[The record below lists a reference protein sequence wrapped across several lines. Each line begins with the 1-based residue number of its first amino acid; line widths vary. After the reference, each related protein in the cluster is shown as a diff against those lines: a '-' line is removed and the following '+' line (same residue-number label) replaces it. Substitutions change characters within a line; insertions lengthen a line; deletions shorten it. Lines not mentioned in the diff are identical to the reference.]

1 MSSTHKI
8 FKDIE
13 FASEDRIQR
22 STSDTAFKF
31 SAREGRNIEIVTSN
45 GSEKT
50 WKFDANGNLT
60 IPVDGDIVDSTGT
73 SVLGGGSAESIAW
86 TSITGKPT
94 FATVGTPRLTIH
106 GYLDGVTVP
115 GTAKNYVTF
124 TTGSQPI
131 SALYLTKYI
140 SVDNRGFFAIQVGST
155 WTASQVAITSDHV
168 AYGHFGPAATVV
180 NQIGANLLST
190 TNYTLLPN
198 TSYTMWIQQINAIT
212 EYVFSTSANDQGGS
226 TYETYSSTPSSP
238 TVKTFY
244 ASVGQGQNV
253 LTENSRLDN
262 VELGSTTTHSQLVEV
277 IRTKTSAGLTVVH
290 DFRTASTWYHSSISQ
305 DFTPNFTN
313 VPTNNERAIVCK
325 LILSQ
330 GSTPYIPSAVQINGT
345 SQTVNWLGSSLPSG
359 TANKKS
365 IVTFTII
372 RTDATWVVL
381 GKLESYGPVA

>member
-22 STSDTAFKF
+22 STPDTAFNIK
-31 SAREGRNIEIVTSN
+31 AREGRNIEIVTSN
-45 GSEKT
+45 GSKKT
-50 WKFDANGNLT
+50 WKFDVNGNLT
-60 IPVDGDIVDSTGT
+60 IPVDGDIVDSAGT

-140 SVDNRGFFAIQVGST
+140 SADNRGFFAIQVGST

-180 NQIGANLLST
+180 NQIGINLLST

-244 ASVGQGQNV
+244 NSIGQGQNV

-277 IRTKTSAGLTVVH
+277 IRTKTAAGLTVVH

-365 IVTFTII
+365 VVTFTII
-372 RTDATWVVL
+372 RTGSEWVVL